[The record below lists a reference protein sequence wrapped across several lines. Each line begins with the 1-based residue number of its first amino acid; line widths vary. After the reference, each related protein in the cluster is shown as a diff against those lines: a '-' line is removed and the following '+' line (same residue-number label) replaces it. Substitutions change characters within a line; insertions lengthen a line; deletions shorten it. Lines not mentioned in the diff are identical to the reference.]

1 MTFDAWEGGVYC
13 PDDVLMHWGIPGMKH
28 GRRRYQN
35 EDGTWTEQGLAERR
49 KREGFGE
56 RRRARKAA
64 KYQAEYERAK
74 EKNRKAASESG
85 LKRKWDE
92 IESGVAM
99 SKAVYKRN
107 KALGL
112 VSKEDDRFIRKQKKI
127 DDRELRKEKKEDF
140 KEERREKKA
149 ERQAARAKAREE
161 FFEKRKRKDISN
173 LTDDELKAKINR
185 LKMEQEYKELKKSPA
200 LKLGIDI
207 FNKVLDYK
215 ENKRQQEI
223 ERTKQM
229 IELGR
234 VDATKIQAIKSA
246 EKAKYDAQ
254 AAKSEYKKKKKD
266 VKGGLSIERHKDL
279 LNAKTAYRN
288 TTIWGSIGKRANNR
302 AKYVQEERMN
312 PIEAKKAQRTRAL
325 QQLQNAKEEQKTS
338 QEFWK
343 SEQERHKAK
352 GRKP

>member
-49 KREGFGE
+49 KREGFGKSRAE
-56 RRRARKAA
+56 RKADRKAA
-64 KYQAEYERAK
+64 RAE
-74 EKNRKAASESG
+74 
-85 LKRKWDE
+85 
-92 IESGVAM
+92 
-99 SKAVYKRN
+99 
-107 KALGL
+107 
-112 VSKEDDRFIRKQKKI
+112 
-127 DDRELRKEKKEDF
+127 RKEARK
-140 KEERREKKA
+140 
-149 ERQAARAKAREE
+149 AARAKAREE
-161 FFEKRKRKDISN
+161 FFEKRKKNDISN

-200 LKLGIDI
+200 LKLGVDI

-223 ERTKQM
+223 ERTRQA
-229 IELGR
+229 IELDR
-234 VDATKIQAIKSA
+234 VNASKIQAIKSA
-246 EKAKYDAQ
+246 EKAKYDAK

-279 LNAKTAYRN
+279 LNARTAYRN

-302 AKYVQEERMN
+302 AKYIQEERMN

>member
-1 MTFDAWEGGVYC
+1 MTFDAWEGGAYC

-56 RRRARKAA
+56 RRAERKAERKAA
-64 KYQAEYERAK
+64 KAE
-74 EKNRKAASESG
+74 RKAA
-85 LKRKWDE
+85 
-92 IESGVAM
+92 
-99 SKAVYKRN
+99 
-107 KALGL
+107 
-112 VSKEDDRFIRKQKKI
+112 
-127 DDRELRKEKKEDF
+127 
-140 KEERREKKA
+140 KA
-149 ERQAARAKAREE
+149 ERKEARIAARAKAREE
-161 FFEKRKRKDISN
+161 FLEKRKKKDISN
-173 LTDDELKAKINR
+173 LTDDELKAKIDR

-223 ERTKQM
+223 ERTKQA

-246 EKAKYDAQ
+246 EKAKYEAK

-279 LNAKTAYRN
+279 LNARTAYRN

-302 AKYVQEERMN
+302 AKYIQEERMN
-312 PIEAKKAQRTRAL
+312 PIEAKKAQRARAL